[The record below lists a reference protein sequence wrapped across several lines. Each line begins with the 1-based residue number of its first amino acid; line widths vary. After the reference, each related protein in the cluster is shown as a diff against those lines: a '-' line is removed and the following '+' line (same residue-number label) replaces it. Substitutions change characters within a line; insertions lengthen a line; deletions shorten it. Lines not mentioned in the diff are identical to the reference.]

1 MASTIQKASSE
12 TRVILRTPADWL
24 PWSNQFLIYAASLG
38 LKDYVRGR
46 SALLAF
52 PQKPLLSDFPL
63 REDLRPDVSPPDG
76 SSGTVGGSSRGS
88 SRGGNRGGSR
98 AGTRNTPTTPQTIMD
113 LSPEGRE
120 AYKMTMTEFFATEK
134 RYNKQEAEVRALKT
148 YMQQT
153 VVQHY
158 MEQATGSA
166 GADEDDDAPDLSAWF
181 QNLKQHVGV
190 PAAEVQIDAQT
201 AYDQA
206 IKPISKPK
214 EWETWL
220 TNWEKAFARGRLEKR
235 VLSTSRATVWV
246 KDFLDAVR
254 ALHPPWA
261 EAYWILKKDQI
272 YSDQLEY
279 RAMVND
285 FRQAVAAKKI
295 PGGRVTK
302 GAFASFADAGE
313 DTPPG
318 ALGDAQ
324 SAEEGKPERRTTLAG
339 KGPRTQ
345 GRSERRS
352 SSKRRSPP
360 PDRDSSQSCQA
371 CGHFHPLPKCFYVFP
386 EKAPEGWE
394 PNPAMKRMVEILLK
408 SDSSLQEQ
416 VRKVKGKRT
425 RFYSPPPR
433 KD

>member
-1 MASTIQKASSE
+1 
-12 TRVILRTPADWL
+12 
-24 PWSNQFLIYAASLG
+24 
-38 LKDYVRGR
+38 
-46 SALLAF
+46 
-52 PQKPLLSDFPL
+52 
-63 REDLRPDVSPPDG
+63 
-76 SSGTVGGSSRGS
+76 
-88 SRGGNRGGSR
+88 
-98 AGTRNTPTTPQTIMD
+98 MD
-113 LSPEGRE
+113 LSVEGRE
-120 AYKMTMTEFFATEK
+120 AYKMSMTEFFAYEK
-134 RYNKQEAEVRALKT
+134 RYNKQEGEVRALKN

-181 QNLKQHVGV
+181 QDLKQHVGV

-246 KDFLDAVR
+246 RDFLNAVR

-272 YSDQLEY
+272 YSDRLEY
-279 RAMVND
+279 RDMVND
-285 FRQAVAAKKI
+285 FRQALHAKI
-295 PGGRVTK
+295 PGGKVTK

-318 ALGDAQ
+318 AFGDAQ
-324 SAEEGKPERRTTLAG
+324 SVEAEEPKRRTRPAG
-339 KGPRTQ
+339 KGPRTR
-345 GRSERRS
+345 GRSERS
-352 SSKRRSPP
+352 SAKKRRSPP
-360 PDRDSSQSCQA
+360 PERDPSKSCQA
-371 CGHFHPLPKCFYVFP
+371 CGHPHWLTKCYYVFP

-416 VRKVKGKRT
+416 VRKAKGKRV
-425 RFYSPPPR
+425 RMISPPPQN
-433 KD
+433 